1 MQVAGVC
8 FASSE
13 RYYHALVTILKIKL
27 IIFLGFGV
35 EGVRNLL
42 GREGESGRAV

>member
-8 FASSE
+8 FAISE
-13 RYYHALVTILKIKL
+13 KYYHALVTILKIKL

-35 EGVRNLL
+35 E
-42 GREGESGRAV
+42 